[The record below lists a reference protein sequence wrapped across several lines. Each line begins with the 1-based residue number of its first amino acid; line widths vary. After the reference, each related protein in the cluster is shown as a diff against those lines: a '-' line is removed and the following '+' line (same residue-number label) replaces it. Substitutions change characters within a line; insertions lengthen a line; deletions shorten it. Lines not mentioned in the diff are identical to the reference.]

1 MAGNSNNLYEVFKV
15 IVFLFKIFSIHLTV
29 SYLVNKLKFHNYF
42 FTKERFMS
50 LDLIKINKEL
60 RKETPKNIV
69 KWASSQADKAIV
81 TTNFRPYEATLIH
94 ACVNVFPSIPVI
106 WCDSGYNTD
115 ATYKHAETLISDLS
129 LNIFLYVPQQS
140 AAHRNI
146 VMGGIPDIDSDLHA
160 IFTDQVKL
168 EPFKRAIKEHQPN
181 LWFTNLR
188 KGQTQFRDTLDIVSQ
203 SGDGIIKVSPFFH
216 WTDEDLDIYLK
227 DHGLPNENDY
237 YDPTKVHGNR
247 ECGLHTQ

>member
-1 MAGNSNNLYEVFKV
+1 M
-15 IVFLFKIFSIHLTV
+15 
-29 SYLVNKLKFHNYF
+29 
-42 FTKERFMS
+42 
-50 LDLIKINKEL
+50 DLNKINKEL
-60 RKETPKNIV
+60 REETPESIV
-69 KWASSQADKAIV
+69 KWAFSQADKPIV
-81 TTNFRPYEATLIH
+81 TTNFRPYEAALIH
-94 ACVNVFPSIPVI
+94 VCVRVLPTIPVI

-115 ATYKHAETLISDLS
+115 ATYKHAETLISELS
-129 LNIFLYVPQQS
+129 LNISLYVPRQS

-146 VMGGIPDIDSDLHA
+146 VMGGIPDIDSDLHS

-168 EPFKRAIKEHQPN
+168 EPFKRAIEEHQPN

-216 WTDEDLDIYLK
+216 WTDRDLDSYLK
-227 DHGLPNENDY
+227 DHSLPNENDY
-237 YDPTKVHGNR
+237 YDPTKVYGNR

>member
-1 MAGNSNNLYEVFKV
+1 
-15 IVFLFKIFSIHLTV
+15 
-29 SYLVNKLKFHNYF
+29 
-42 FTKERFMS
+42 MS

-60 RKETPKNIV
+60 RKETPENIV
-69 KWASSQADKAIV
+69 KWASNQADRAIV
-81 TTNFRPYEATLIH
+81 TTNFRPYEAALIH
-94 ACVNVFPSIPVI
+94 VCVRVLPTIPVI

-115 ATYKHAETLISDLS
+115 ATYKHAETLISELS
-129 LNIFLYVPQQS
+129 LNISLYVPRQS

-146 VMGGIPDIDSDLHA
+146 VMGGIPDIDSDLHS

-168 EPFKRAIKEHQPN
+168 EPFKRAIEEHQPN

-216 WTDEDLDIYLK
+216 WTDRDLDSYLK
-227 DHGLPNENDY
+227 DHSLPNENDY
-237 YDPTKVHGNR
+237 YDPTKVYGNR